1 MIGRRLYHLNFPS
14 EKIFVQSEMH
24 TIKWETNQPI
34 KFNSAENGL
43 IMDYIRLVRST
54 NDEHVAFFG
63 RRRSIPKSP
72 PQNVDL
78 NRLGRLLSGYWRHLW
93 TFPFFPFKFIELP
106 PFPRLFFCFRRRI
119 EWNNNGSRGVKNNTE
134 KVRRKNSSGLRCS
147 GRTICHMYSAF
158 SRNLLFLTFDTEGCT
173 T

>member
-1 MIGRRLYHLNFPS
+1 MIGRMLYHLNFPS

-119 EWNNNGSRGVKNNTE
+119 EWNIMDREESKITRRRFEE
-134 KVRRKNSSGLRCS
+134 KILRAFAAQAGLFATCTVHS
-147 GRTICHMYSAF
+147 HG
-158 SRNLLFLTFDTEGCT
+158 TFYF
-173 T
+173 